1 MVDAIDIVPD
11 PANAAAQSSED
22 REQLAKLMAWIAT
35 NQGTGKYSPEN
46 LWALQGPWQFPEPKP
61 NPEIRNFAAEVGPAG
76 DRTPTRMMQETP
88 TGPTS
93 FPVAP
98 AGPQSPGNAIE
109 TLNKQPEMPFPGA
122 KKIDVKPYALPPS
135 KKKARR

>member
-11 PANAAAQSSED
+11 PANAAAQSPED
-22 REQLAKLMAWIAT
+22 REMLAKLMAQIAT
-35 NQGTGKYSPEN
+35 GQHPQYTPEN
-46 LWALQGPWQFPEPKP
+46 LWALQGPWQFPEPRR
-61 NPEIRNFAAEVGPAG
+61 NPEIRDFAAEVGPGG

-88 TGPTS
+88 TGPTK

-98 AGPQSPGNAIE
+98 AGPMSPGNAIE

-122 KKIDVKPYALPPS
+122 KKIDVKPYDLPPS